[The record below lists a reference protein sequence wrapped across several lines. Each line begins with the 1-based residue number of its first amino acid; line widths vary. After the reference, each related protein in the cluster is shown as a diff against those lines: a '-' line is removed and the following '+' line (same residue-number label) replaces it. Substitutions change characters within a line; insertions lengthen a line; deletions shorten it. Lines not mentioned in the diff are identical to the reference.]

1 MATLEISIV
10 PIGTGS
16 ASVSEYIAEATRVA
30 EASGLKTELTAM
42 GTNLEGDIRKLLEVA
57 LQMHESCFA
66 KGVKRVY
73 TVIKIDDRRDKQS
86 TLEGKVQSVRT
97 RLGEG

>member
-1 MATLEISIV
+1 MATLEVSIV
-10 PIGTGS
+10 PIGTGTT
-16 ASVSEYIAEATRVA
+16 SVSEFIAEATRIA

-42 GTNLEGDIRKLLEVA
+42 GTNLEGDLPELLKVA

-73 TVIKIDDRRDKQS
+73 TVIKIDDRRDKES
-86 TLEGKVQSVRT
+86 TLEGKVRSVREK
-97 RLGEG
+97 LGG